1 MTHYILVHGAWE
13 GAWSWDLTQPVLEK
27 AGHKVTTVDLIGSP
41 GNKSEIAQVTME
53 DYIETVTSAIK
64 GLDHNIVLVGHSL
77 AGAII
82 SQVAER
88 KPEKIDRLVYITAF
102 LLENG
107 DSIIEAMQRDP
118 DGEFLPKLSFSD
130 DQTYATADETTWR
143 NIAFHD
149 VREGRILDALPQVIG
164 TKQATEPFMAKVAVS
179 EERFGSV
186 PKTYIRTGLDK
197 MVSPKLQ
204 DEMLSNWNV
213 DKVHTLQSGHF
224 PTLSLPETLAELML

>member
-13 GAWSWDLTQPVLEK
+13 GAWSWNLTQPVLEK
-27 AGHKVTTVDLIGSP
+27 AGHKVTAVDLAGSP
-41 GNKSEIAQVTME
+41 GNKSDIAQVTME
-53 DYIETVTSAIK
+53 SYIETVTSAIN

-88 KPEKIDRLVYITAF
+88 IPEKIDRLVYVTAF

-118 DGEFLPKLSFSD
+118 DGEFLSKLNFVE
-130 DQTYATADETTWR
+130 DQTYATADEKTWR
-143 NIAFHD
+143 DIAFHD
-149 VREGRILDALPQVIG
+149 VREGRILDTLPRVIG
-164 TKQATEPFMAKVAVS
+164 TKQATEPFMAKVTVS

-186 PKTYIRTGLDK
+186 PKTYIRTALDK

-213 DKVHTLQSGHF
+213 DKIYTVQSGHF
-224 PTLSLPETLAELML
+224 PTLSLPETLAELIL